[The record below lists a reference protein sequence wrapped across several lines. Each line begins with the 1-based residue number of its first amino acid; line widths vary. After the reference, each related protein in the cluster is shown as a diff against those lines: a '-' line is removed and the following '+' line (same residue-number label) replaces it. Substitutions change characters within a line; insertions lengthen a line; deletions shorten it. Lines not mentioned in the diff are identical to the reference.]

1 MAKQQKEHEIADDGC
16 NYMTPEEAAKFGS
29 KAGPV
34 RFDPAKVKNHKLD
47 VQYGTLPEQQ
57 LDVYLPE
64 HGEKPYPVVFY
75 VHGGG
80 WTMGT
85 KMEGVLD
92 GIIGVTEH
100 GYAVIAVDYRL
111 ASKTLKFPQFIFDVK
126 TAVRWAR
133 AHAQEYGFDPDRF
146 AMAGDS
152 AGGHIT
158 LMLGY
163 TAGRPEYAGEE
174 YGWPGFS
181 DELQAICSMYGPSTI
196 AEPTTRFFRES
207 GVPRIRR
214 EDPTARTHYDFVFGT
229 DCLELLKLTS
239 PLSFVSKG
247 IPPTLLLHGVQD
259 GVVPYQ
265 QSTILAERIRE
276 VCGDGKVEM
285 ILYEDRN
292 HSDGGFNTKENSEII
307 AAFFNKVFR

>member
-1 MAKQQKEHEIADDGC
+1 MAKQEKETGVIDDGC
-16 NYMTPEEAAKFGS
+16 NYMTEEEAAKFG
-29 KAGPV
+29 KMAGPV
-34 RFDPAKVKNHKLD
+34 KFDSSKVKNHKLD
-47 VQYGTLPEQQ
+47 VQYGTLPEQL

-64 HGEKPYPVVFY
+64 SGTKPYPVLIY

-85 KMEGVLD
+85 KTEGFVD
-92 GIIGVTEH
+92 GVIGLIDH
-100 GYAVIAVDYRL
+100 GYAVISVDYRL
-111 ASKTLKFPQFIFDVK
+111 ASRTVHFPQFIFDVK

-133 AHAQEYGFDPDRF
+133 AHAEEYGFDPDRF

-163 TAGRPEYAGEE
+163 TAGHPEYAGEE
-174 YGWPGFS
+174 YGWPGVS
-181 DELQAICSMYGPSTI
+181 DKLQAICSMYGPSTL

-207 GVPRIRR
+207 GVKRIRR
-214 EDPTARTHYDFVFGT
+214 EDPNARTHYDFVFGT
-229 DCLELLKLTS
+229 DNIDLLKLTS
-239 PLSFVSKG
+239 PLSFVTKD

-265 QSTILAERIRE
+265 QSTILADRIRE
-276 VCGDGKVEM
+276 VCGEDRVEI

-292 HSDGGFNTKENSEII
+292 HADYPFNTKENSDTI
-307 AAFFNKVFR
+307 AAFLNKVL